1 MNTWQ
6 LLERKRPWKGAFWHV
21 ERRRKDCTVT
31 ICVRGAQCL
40 WAAGS
45 GRLGS
50 GAVDEMGPRISH
62 QPSWTTNQFI
72 SAGASS
78 RKPSSVLAPPTVT
91 SCPLL
96 HLWITLITSN
106 LEFQPK
112 GKPAAKI
119 LLGGEHFL
127 SLHPLS
133 RLPLRTAIIPAIM
146 RPECPY
152 LLCSGRRGDRCLPSS
167 LREQT
172 PCLWPGPHPSP
183 GPQPHLPAF

>member
-1 MNTWQ
+1 MF
-6 LLERKRPWKGAFWHV
+6 LRVAFEYLAVTGEEKAV
-21 ERRRKDCTVT
+21 ERC
-31 ICVRGAQCL
+31 ILARGEKKEGLHCGTTRVQGVQCL

-62 QPSWTTNQFI
+62 QPPWTTNQFI

-78 RKPSSVLAPPTVT
+78 RKQSVLAPPTVT

-112 GKPAAKI
+112 GKP
-119 LLGGEHFL
+119 L
-127 SLHPLS
+127 
-133 RLPLRTAIIPAIM
+133 
-146 RPECPY
+146 
-152 LLCSGRRGDRCLPSS
+152 
-167 LREQT
+167 
-172 PCLWPGPHPSP
+172 
-183 GPQPHLPAF
+183 

>member
-1 MNTWQ
+1 MF
-6 LLERKRPWKGAFWHV
+6 LRGAFEYLAVTGEEKAV
-21 ERRRKDCTVT
+21 ERC
-31 ICVRGAQCL
+31 ILARGEKKEGLHCDHMCP
-40 WAAGS
+40 GCPVS
-45 GRLGS
+45 LGS